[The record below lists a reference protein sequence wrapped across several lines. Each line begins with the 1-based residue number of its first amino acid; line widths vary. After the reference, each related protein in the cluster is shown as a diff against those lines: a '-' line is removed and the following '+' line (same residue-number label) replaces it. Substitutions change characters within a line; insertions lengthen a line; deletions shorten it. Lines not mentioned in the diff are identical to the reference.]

1 MKYFIGALV
10 GAVIGYITNWLA
22 IKMLFR
28 PYEEK
33 RIFGFKIP
41 FTPGLIP
48 KERKR
53 IAKSVGEAIG
63 GHLLTKETILN
74 SLCSDKINDAL
85 SLWVKR
91 EVTTL
96 EESELTVEANL
107 KELLAS
113 HYGEVRADIKDNIT
127 DIVLQGIKSEKFK
140 IQLSELLK
148 REVNNLL
155 KLSPNKIMTTKEYI
169 KFKNTLSD
177 LLSKNIQSDEVKGKL
192 TNIITN
198 KLISMKDSE
207 ALIADLV
214 PSTVVGN
221 IKVYVY
227 NNRYHIGKYI
237 ENILRE
243 EKYEIK
249 IKGIIQ
255 NVVSTQMN
263 PMMAMFVNPDSI
275 YSKIVSGASEMLQK
289 EENLMDVVLLL
300 NEIISNITKTKVK
313 DIVEN
318 NSEEG
323 NHLIGEKVS
332 EVLINSLN
340 NSDLIIELINSLENN
355 LSNHEDIGSLL
366 ENINID
372 IEESSIKY
380 IIDNFEGLT
389 KRMELKEVTG
399 SFVDSAMTNL
409 EAMKMKK
416 LFTKEGRD
424 LSTKISSI
432 VLKLY
437 SSFIENK
444 ALEFIELFNV
454 AQVVE
459 EKINEF
465 EVTYAEEIIL
475 EIASKELSAITWLG
489 GVLGGILGILSPI
502 LSSLY

>member
-1 MKYFIGALV
+1 
-10 GAVIGYITNWLA
+10 
-22 IKMLFR
+22 
-28 PYEEK
+28 
-33 RIFGFKIP
+33 
-41 FTPGLIP
+41 
-48 KERKR
+48 
-53 IAKSVGEAIG
+53 
-63 GHLLTKETILN
+63 
-74 SLCSDKINDAL
+74 
-85 SLWVKR
+85 
-91 EVTTL
+91 
-96 EESELTVEANL
+96 
-107 KELLAS
+107 
-113 HYGEVRADIKDNIT
+113 
-127 DIVLQGIKSEKFK
+127 
-140 IQLSELLK
+140 
-148 REVNNLL
+148 
-155 KLSPNKIMTTKEYI
+155 
-169 KFKNTLSD
+169 
-177 LLSKNIQSDEVKGKL
+177 
-192 TNIITN
+192 
-198 KLISMKDSE
+198 MKDSE
-207 ALIADLV
+207 ALIEDVV
-214 PSTVVGN
+214 PPTVVGN

-227 NNRYHIGKYI
+227 NNRYDIGKYI

-289 EENLMDVVLLL
+289 EENLMDIVLLL

-332 EVLINSLN
+332 EALIKSLN
-340 NSDLIIELINSLENN
+340 NSDLVIEFINSFENN

-366 ENINID
+366 EEINID
-372 IEESSIKY
+372 IEEPSIKY
-380 IIDNFEGLT
+380 IIGKFEELSEGIEFKEAIGNFIDNAIT
-389 KRMELKEVTG
+389 
-399 SFVDSAMTNL
+399 SL
-409 EAMKMKK
+409 EAMEMKK

-489 GVLGGILGILSPI
+489 GVLGGILGVLSPI